1 MGYEKAVLIPEDGKK
16 EIKVQFN
23 PAEYNLSRSTT
34 YAEKKVLGL
43 DDPFTQYI
51 AGEAETLKITL
62 MFDTY
67 MPPGEKNAEESGSD
81 VRLQTEKIAKLMEL
95 DPKKHRPPKVTFRYG
110 SLIFSGVITE
120 LNQTFTMFLANGMP
134 VRAKLEVTFRSMG
147 KENTHVPLESPD
159 RTKCRTTIVAKE
171 YRLRIL
177 SVIAG
182 FPTPHVLFPV
192 PVDSASGK
200 EHFLFRGYFDACW
213 AEMPILVRKLH
224 GFVLLRQKSYYIY
237 PHPSSLLR
245 FPHSFSRYRLWIL

>member
-1 MGYEKAVLIPEDGKK
+1 MTKQGRRTNTGAYEALEQLRNIRERSGTMGYEKAVLIPEDGKK

-159 RTKCRTTIVAKE
+159 RTNCRTLYEGQSLWGLAYEEYGDPEKWKE
-171 YRLRIL
+171 IARENHITNPLQVKPGQVLRLPAL
-177 SVIAG
+177 
-182 FPTPHVLFPV
+182 
-192 PVDSASGK
+192 
-200 EHFLFRGYFDACW
+200 
-213 AEMPILVRKLH
+213 
-224 GFVLLRQKSYYIY
+224 
-237 PHPSSLLR
+237 
-245 FPHSFSRYRLWIL
+245 

>member
-81 VRLQTEKIAKLMEL
+81 VRFQTEKIAKLMEL
-95 DPKKHRPPKVTFRYG
+95 DPKKHRPPKVTFR
-110 SLIFSGVITE
+110 SL
-120 LNQTFTMFLANGMP
+120 
-134 VRAKLEVTFRSMG
+134 G

-159 RTKCRTTIVAKE
+159 RTKCRTLYEGQSLWGLAYEEYGDPEKWKE
-171 YRLRIL
+171 IARENHITNPLQVKPGQVLRLPAL
-177 SVIAG
+177 
-182 FPTPHVLFPV
+182 
-192 PVDSASGK
+192 
-200 EHFLFRGYFDACW
+200 
-213 AEMPILVRKLH
+213 
-224 GFVLLRQKSYYIY
+224 
-237 PHPSSLLR
+237 
-245 FPHSFSRYRLWIL
+245 

>member
-67 MPPGEKNAEESGSD
+67 MPPGEKN
-81 VRLQTEKIAKLMEL
+81 AKLMEL

-159 RTKCRTTIVAKE
+159 RTKCRTLYEGQSLWGLAYEEYGDPEKWKE
-171 YRLRIL
+171 IARENHITNPLQVKPGQVLRLPAL
-177 SVIAG
+177 
-182 FPTPHVLFPV
+182 
-192 PVDSASGK
+192 
-200 EHFLFRGYFDACW
+200 
-213 AEMPILVRKLH
+213 
-224 GFVLLRQKSYYIY
+224 
-237 PHPSSLLR
+237 
-245 FPHSFSRYRLWIL
+245 

>member
-120 LNQTFTMFLANGMP
+120 LNQTFTMPSRPKATTRSAHFWAPTGMRWP
-134 VRAKLEVTFRSMG
+134 VRWCW
-147 KENTHVPLESPD
+147 PP
-159 RTKCRTTIVAKE
+159 
-171 YRLRIL
+171 
-177 SVIAG
+177 
-182 FPTPHVLFPV
+182 
-192 PVDSASGK
+192 
-200 EHFLFRGYFDACW
+200 AC
-213 AEMPILVRKLH
+213 
-224 GFVLLRQKSYYIY
+224 
-237 PHPSSLLR
+237 
-245 FPHSFSRYRLWIL
+245 

>member
-67 MPPGEKNAEESGSD
+67 MPPG
-81 VRLQTEKIAKLMEL
+81 EKIAKLMEL

-159 RTKCRTTIVAKE
+159 RTKCRTLYEGQSLWGLAYEEYGDPEKWKE
-171 YRLRIL
+171 IARENHITNPLQVKPGQVLRLPAL
-177 SVIAG
+177 
-182 FPTPHVLFPV
+182 
-192 PVDSASGK
+192 
-200 EHFLFRGYFDACW
+200 
-213 AEMPILVRKLH
+213 
-224 GFVLLRQKSYYIY
+224 
-237 PHPSSLLR
+237 
-245 FPHSFSRYRLWIL
+245 